1 MLRLYT
7 YFRSSAAFRVRIAL
21 NLKGLA
27 WDYVAVNIIADGGGE
42 QATADYRARFSAVA
56 AGTAG
61 LPPLEV
67 VLFVGDNIQDFPA
80 LSQDVRDD
88 GDDALAG
95 FTDRFVLLAN
105 PMYGSWEKN
114 L

>member
-1 MLRLYT
+1 MH
-7 YFRSSAAFRVRIAL
+7 SAGFGAPDVEPAADRFQP
-21 NLKGLA
+21 LA
-27 WDYVAVNIIADGGGE
+27 HAA
-42 QATADYRARFSAVA
+42 QAVA
-56 AGTAG
+56 HVQRAAA
-61 LPPLEV
+61 
-67 VLFVGDNIQDFPA
+67 VG
-80 LSQDVRDD
+80 QDVRDD